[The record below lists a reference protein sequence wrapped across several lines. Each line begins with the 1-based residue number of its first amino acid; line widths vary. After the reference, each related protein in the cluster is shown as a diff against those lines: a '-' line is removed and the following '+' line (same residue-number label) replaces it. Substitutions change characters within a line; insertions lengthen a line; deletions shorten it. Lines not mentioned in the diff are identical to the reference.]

1 MTVNA
6 GGQMKPRG
14 GEVVA
19 EKEVVAN
26 EGEEVVAEIKPADYS
41 CEVLLEKTTLDKA
54 KDKKF
59 PSDAY
64 IVKYN
69 FESKECI
76 DVTRSAKPSNIFDLY
91 YDKYGKVALQAIEWG
106 YGTVNPT
113 QYGYKQPEK
122 KKRRRKDG

>member
-41 CEVLLEKTTLDKA
+41 CEVLLEKTTKDKA
-54 KDKKF
+54 EDKKF

-91 YDKYGKVALQAIEWG
+91 YDKYGKGALQAIEWG

>member
-1 MTVNA
+1 MSVNA
-6 GGQMKPRG
+6 GGQMRPRR

-19 EKEVVAN
+19 E
-26 EGEEVVAEIKPADYS
+26 EEVVAEKGEEVVVELKPSDYS
-41 CEVLLEKTTLDKA
+41 CEILLEKTTQDKA

-69 FESKECI
+69 VEGKELL

-91 YDKYGKVALQAIEWG
+91 YDKYGKGALQAIEWG